1 MPFWQLSMTQQDLLA
16 IKQRF
21 GIIGNSPLLN
31 RNIEIAVQVARTDLS
46 VLITGESGV
55 GKEHFPKVI
64 HAFSTRKHGP
74 YFAVNCGAIPEGT
87 IDSELFGHEKG
98 AFTDAKAEHKGYF
111 EIADGGTLFLDE
123 VGELPM
129 QTQVRLLRVLETG
142 EYLRMGSS
150 TVRKTNVRVVAAT
163 NLNMRQAIEEGRF
176 REDLYYRLNT
186 VEIRVPALRE
196 RKEDIPLL
204 FRKFAVD
211 FCNRYQMPPLSLND
225 EATRMLQNSY
235 WRGNIRQ
242 LKNLAE
248 QMSVIE
254 MDHQINADTLR
265 KYLPHEENRQELVL
279 RTPTQQAGKD
289 YSHEIGILYN
299 LVMQNRKEIEEM
311 KALMENGR
319 PLDISRSRDVGEAPS
334 FERPSRETEEIL
346 PVEESS
352 LRIEDGEKELIRRA
366 LELTEGNRK
375 EAAARLG
382 FSERTL
388 YRKIK
393 EYGLCLLFFVICLLP
408 SCSVSFK
415 LNGANINYQTTHSIT
430 IADFPNNA
438 PMVNPN
444 LSNALSEG
452 IRDIYQRQTR
462 LQILRKG
469 GDLELEGSIV
479 GYDLSQGAIGVDS
492 YASESKLTIRVMVRF
507 TNNINPDESFEKTY
521 TAYQTFD
528 SSLLLSDVQDE
539 LCATMI
545 KEIADNIY
553 NDTVAKW

>member
-1 MPFWQLSMTQQDLLA
+1 MTSQELLG

-55 GKEHFPKVI
+55 GKEHFPKII
-64 HAFSTRKHGP
+64 HAFSARKHGP

-98 AFTDAKAEHKGYF
+98 AFTDAKNEHKGYF

-123 VGELPM
+123 VGELPL

-163 NLNMRQAIEEGRF
+163 NLNMRQAIEDGRF

-211 FCNRYQMPPLSLND
+211 FCTRYQMPPLSLND
-225 EATRMLQNSY
+225 EATRLLQNSY

-248 QMSVIE
+248 QMAVIE

-265 KYLPHEENRQELVL
+265 KYLPSEENQQGIVL
-279 RTPTQQAGKD
+279 RNPSQESGKD

-299 LVMQNRKEIEEM
+299 MVMQNKKDLEALKELLLNGRHEEEIPTRTVIQTPADPEEWENGEVIEE
-311 KALMENGR
+311 
-319 PLDISRSRDVGEAPS
+319 
-334 FERPSRETEEIL
+334 ERPAEPHKEPVHASLEDANRELMRVT
-346 PVEESS
+346 
-352 LRIEDGEKELIRRA
+352 
-366 LELTEGNRK
+366 LEQCGGNRK
-375 EAAARLG
+375 VAAAQLG
-382 FSERTL
+382 ISERTL

-393 EYGLCLLFFVICLLP
+393 EYGL
-408 SCSVSFK
+408 
-415 LNGANINYQTTHSIT
+415 
-430 IADFPNNA
+430 
-438 PMVNPN
+438 
-444 LSNALSEG
+444 
-452 IRDIYQRQTR
+452 
-462 LQILRKG
+462 
-469 GDLELEGSIV
+469 
-479 GYDLSQGAIGVDS
+479 
-492 YASESKLTIRVMVRF
+492 
-507 TNNINPDESFEKTY
+507 
-521 TAYQTFD
+521 
-528 SSLLLSDVQDE
+528 
-539 LCATMI
+539 
-545 KEIADNIY
+545 
-553 NDTVAKW
+553 

>member
-1 MPFWQLSMTQQDLLA
+1 MTQQELLA

-21 GIIGNSPLLN
+21 GIIGQNPLLN
-31 RNIEIAVQVARTDLS
+31 RDIEIAVQVARTDLS

-55 GKEHFPKVI
+55 GKEHFPKII
-64 HAFSTRKHGP
+64 HAFSARKHGP

-98 AFTDAKAEHKGYF
+98 AFTDAKNEHKGYF

-123 VGELPM
+123 VGELPL

-142 EYLRMGSS
+142 EFLRMGSS
-150 TVRKTNVRVVAAT
+150 QVRKTNVRVVAAT
-163 NLNMRQAIEEGRF
+163 NLNMRQAIDDGRF

-211 FCNRYQMPPLSLND
+211 FCNRYQMPPLSLSED
-225 EATRMLQNSY
+225 ATRLLQESY

-248 QMSVIE
+248 QIAVIE

-265 KYLPHEENRQELVL
+265 KYLPKEENQQGIVL
-279 RTPTQQAGKD
+279 RTPKQESAGKD

-299 LVMQNRKEIEEM
+299 MVMQNKKELEELKQLLNGVQQQEIPATITISQPETTVRKPIEAE
-311 KALMENGR
+311 
-319 PLDISRSRDVGEAPS
+319 DIDS
-334 FERPSRETEEIL
+334 
-346 PVEESS
+346 SS
-352 LRIEDGEKELIRRA
+352 LRIDEGEKELIRRA
-366 LELTEGNRK
+366 LEVTDGNRK

-393 EYGLCLLFFVICLLP
+393 EYGL
-408 SCSVSFK
+408 
-415 LNGANINYQTTHSIT
+415 
-430 IADFPNNA
+430 
-438 PMVNPN
+438 
-444 LSNALSEG
+444 
-452 IRDIYQRQTR
+452 
-462 LQILRKG
+462 
-469 GDLELEGSIV
+469 
-479 GYDLSQGAIGVDS
+479 
-492 YASESKLTIRVMVRF
+492 
-507 TNNINPDESFEKTY
+507 
-521 TAYQTFD
+521 
-528 SSLLLSDVQDE
+528 
-539 LCATMI
+539 
-545 KEIADNIY
+545 
-553 NDTVAKW
+553 